1 MRIIPTITA
10 EGVHDYFNH
19 VIDAKLTVY
28 ENLKDTPALLE
39 LAIWKSKITEQ
50 VGSYALLT
58 TEMKMRLRTD
68 SITMVSI
75 IVPNV
80 VSFLTDDDGSNWR
93 DVVMKMTTTRET
105 TVNSNEDDDDGH
117 DYY

>member
-1 MRIIPTITA
+1 MLRIIPTITA

-50 VGSYALLT
+50 VGLCPT
-58 TEMKMRLRTD
+58 HH
-68 SITMVSI
+68 
-75 IVPNV
+75 
-80 VSFLTDDDGSNWR
+80 R
-93 DVVMKMTTTRET
+93 D
-105 TVNSNEDDDDGH
+105 EDATSH
-117 DYY
+117 

>member
-1 MRIIPTITA
+1 LKIIPTNTA
-10 EGVHDYFNH
+10 EGVHDYFNY
-19 VIDAKLTVY
+19 VIDAKQTIY

-39 LAIWKSKITEQ
+39 LAIWKLEITEPI
-50 VGSYALLT
+50 GSNALLT

-80 VSFLTDDDGSNWR
+80 LSFLTDDDGSN
-93 DVVMKMTTTRET
+93 
-105 TVNSNEDDDDGH
+105 
-117 DYY
+117 